1 MNPKNKRTLFL
12 TSTICIILSIVAFAL
27 SHMGGA
33 SNENY
38 ILLYVIAVLL
48 NIVLNLALSIK
59 IASTNGAKALVSL
72 GKWIMPIAGVV
83 YLIPQ
88 VYSVLF
94 PAKTMQDTYWYVFI
108 GILFIVSGNYFP
120 KNHINPYIGLKF
132 PWLFNDEEG
141 WYKTHRLGSY
151 TWILAGIVSI
161 LHPLHN
167 LVFVTVPLIIFLV
180 GIVPLVYA
188 EKVNGV
194 WEQRLRIHYNCVG
207 TIEIPS
213 ALPLPTPDV
222 SVNTRKG
229 VVVNYAPCDVA
240 I

>member
-94 PAKTMQDTYWYVFI
+94 PVKTMQDTYWYVFI

-120 KNHINPYIGLKF
+120 KNHINPYVGLKF

-167 LVFVTVPLIIFLV
+167 LIFVTVPLIIFLV
-180 GIVPLVYA
+180 GVVPLVYSLVLFF
-188 EKVNGV
+188 K
-194 WEQRLRIHYNCVG
+194 
-207 TIEIPS
+207 
-213 ALPLPTPDV
+213 
-222 SVNTRKG
+222 RKQS
-229 VVVNYAPCDVA
+229 N
-240 I
+240 

>member
-48 NIVLNLALSIK
+48 NIVLNLALNIK

-94 PAKTMQDTYWYVFI
+94 PAKTMQDTYWY
-108 GILFIVSGNYFP
+108 
-120 KNHINPYIGLKF
+120 
-132 PWLFNDEEG
+132 
-141 WYKTHRLGSY
+141 
-151 TWILAGIVSI
+151 
-161 LHPLHN
+161 
-167 LVFVTVPLIIFLV
+167 
-180 GIVPLVYA
+180 
-188 EKVNGV
+188 EK
-194 WEQRLRIHYNCVG
+194 
-207 TIEIPS
+207 
-213 ALPLPTPDV
+213 
-222 SVNTRKG
+222 K
-229 VVVNYAPCDVA
+229 
-240 I
+240 

>member
-48 NIVLNLALSIK
+48 NIVLNLALNIK

-120 KNHINPYIGLKF
+120 KNHINPYVGLKF
-132 PWLFNDEEG
+132 PWLHSF
-141 WYKTHRLGSY
+141 
-151 TWILAGIVSI
+151 
-161 LHPLHN
+161 
-167 LVFVTVPLIIFLV
+167 
-180 GIVPLVYA
+180 
-188 EKVNGV
+188 
-194 WEQRLRIHYNCVG
+194 
-207 TIEIPS
+207 
-213 ALPLPTPDV
+213 
-222 SVNTRKG
+222 
-229 VVVNYAPCDVA
+229 
-240 I
+240 

>member
-48 NIVLNLALSIK
+48 NIVLNLALNIK

-120 KNHINPYIGLKF
+120 KNHINLVQDASAGQLYM
-132 PWLFNDEEG
+132 DTG
-141 WYKTHRLGSY
+141 WYCQHSASAAQSY
-151 TWILAGIVSI
+151 FCNRSANHFSGWRCPVGLFTC
-161 LHPLHN
+161 PL
-167 LVFVTVPLIIFLV
+167 F
-180 GIVPLVYA
+180 
-188 EKVNGV
+188 
-194 WEQRLRIHYNCVG
+194 
-207 TIEIPS
+207 
-213 ALPLPTPDV
+213 
-222 SVNTRKG
+222 
-229 VVVNYAPCDVA
+229 
-240 I
+240 

>member
-48 NIVLNLALSIK
+48 NIVLNLALNIK

-94 PAKTMQDTYWYVFI
+94 PAKTMQDTYWYVFN
-108 GILFIVSGNYFP
+108 GTF
-120 KNHINPYIGLKF
+120 
-132 PWLFNDEEG
+132 E
-141 WYKTHRLGSY
+141 SY
-151 TWILAGIVSI
+151 G
-161 LHPLHN
+161 
-167 LVFVTVPLIIFLV
+167 
-180 GIVPLVYA
+180 
-188 EKVNGV
+188 
-194 WEQRLRIHYNCVG
+194 
-207 TIEIPS
+207 
-213 ALPLPTPDV
+213 DV
-222 SVNTRKG
+222 SYVADKTDDGIEFVRVIQIANYEKG
-229 VVVNYAPCDVA
+229 KLTFTASFFEDNSVA
-240 I
+240 GFRLAE

>member
-48 NIVLNLALSIK
+48 NIVLNLALNIK

-120 KNHINPYIGLKF
+120 KNHINPYVGLKF

-167 LVFVTVPLIIFLV
+167 LIFVTVPLIIFLV
-180 GIVPLVYA
+180 GVVRWSIHLSSF
-188 EKVNGV
+188 
-194 WEQRLRIHYNCVG
+194 LRGNKATKGGNTYEICNEAYCYQHRFVCVDAG
-207 TIEIPS
+207 S
-213 ALPLPTPDV
+213 LSRFL
-222 SVNTRKG
+222 
-229 VVVNYAPCDVA
+229 
-240 I
+240 

>member
-167 LVFVTVPLIIFLV
+167 LVFVTVPLIIFWLALSHWS
-180 GIVPLVYA
+180 I
-188 EKVNGV
+188 
-194 WEQRLRIHYNCVG
+194 RLSSILRGNEAIKG
-207 TIEIPS
+207 G
-213 ALPLPTPDV
+213 
-222 SVNTRKG
+222 NTYEVRNKAYCYQHHFVCIDAG
-229 VVVNYAPCDVA
+229 SLSRFL
-240 I
+240 